1 MDTGADAILPELP
14 NLGRRYRVE
23 RELGR
28 GGMGRVF
35 FARDLN
41 LAREVAIKLLALG
54 SHREDEL
61 RRFAQ
66 EARAAGS
73 LDHPNIL
80 AVHDVGTCAAG
91 PYIVSELLKGSTLRE
106 RLGSTPMPL
115 KTAGRYTIQLALGLS
130 AAHEHGV
137 IHRDIKPENLF
148 VTVEGGIKI
157 LDFGLAKLAGT
168 AAPDAQLQSFAGAT
182 RISAILGTVEY
193 MSPEQVRGKPADR

>member
-1 MDTGADAILPELP
+1 MDMRADAILPELP
-14 NLGRRYRVE
+14 NLGRRYQVE

-41 LAREVAIKLLALG
+41 LGREVAIKLLAMG

-61 RRFAQ
+61 GRFAQ

-106 RLGSTPMPL
+106 RLGSTPPPL
-115 KTAGRYTIQLALGLS
+115 ETAMGSTIPPPLGLS
-130 AAHEHGV
+130 AAHQHRG
-137 IHRDIKPENLF
+137 IHPDLKPQNLF
-148 VTVEGGIKI
+148 VTV
-157 LDFGLAKLAGT
+157 
-168 AAPDAQLQSFAGAT
+168 
-182 RISAILGTVEY
+182 
-193 MSPEQVRGKPADR
+193 